1 MNELEM
7 FRRGMDTF
15 DIALELRQSE
25 ALTYNRLEQLR
36 RAERLE
42 AQAANIPKPLVRY
55 VGKEAS

>member
-7 FRRGMDTF
+7 FRRGMDTY

-36 RAERLE
+36 KAERLE
-42 AQAANIPKPLVRY
+42 AKAQALKRPQAPYWER
-55 VGKEAS
+55 EAW

>member
-7 FRRGMDTF
+7 FRRGMDTY
-15 DIALELRQSE
+15 DIAQELRQSE

-42 AQAANIPKPLVRY
+42 AQSANLPRHRVRY
-55 VGKEAS
+55 AGQEPR

>member
-7 FRRGMDTF
+7 FRCGMDTY

-25 ALTYNRLEQLR
+25 ALTYNRIEQLR

-42 AQAANIPKPLVRY
+42 AQAAALSRPRVPY
-55 VGKEAS
+55 AGKEAS

>member
-7 FRRGMDTF
+7 FRAGMDTY
-15 DIALELRQSE
+15 DIARDLRQSE

-42 AQAANIPKPLVRY
+42 AQAANLPRRRVRY
-55 VGKEAS
+55 AGQEPR

>member
-7 FRRGMDTF
+7 FRRGMDTY

-36 RAERLE
+36 REERFA
-42 AQAANIPKPLVRY
+42 AQVANLPKPLVPYAGR
-55 VGKEAS
+55 EAS